1 MASVKVILGT
11 VAFTV
16 LQHLEPRI
24 EYPFKSNLLM
34 DQGYSSIATGI
45 YPCMFNSTRMYNIIF
60 LFFLVT
66 KEYAPPATSVAYL

>member
-1 MASVKVILGT
+1 MASVNVILGT

-16 LQHLEPRI
+16 LQHLLPLI

-45 YPCMFNSTRMYNIIF
+45 
-60 LFFLVT
+60 
-66 KEYAPPATSVAYL
+66 